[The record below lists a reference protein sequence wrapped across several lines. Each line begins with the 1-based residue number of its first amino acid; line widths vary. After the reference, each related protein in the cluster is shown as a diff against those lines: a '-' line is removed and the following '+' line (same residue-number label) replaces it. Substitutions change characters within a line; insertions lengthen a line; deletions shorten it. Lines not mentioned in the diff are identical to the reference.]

1 MQTDISD
8 GVVNLAGQGLIDP
21 KRACI
26 VGASYGGYAALA
38 GVTVQQGLY
47 RCAVSYGGISDLNAF
62 LFWLAPADSDD
73 RTARARYERKFIG
86 AKSNDDPALKDLSP
100 ARLAERAD
108 APVLLIHGADDT
120 VVPIAQSQQMQRALQ
135 KAGKPVDFVQLKGED
150 HWLSR
155 DTSRKAMLEAAVAF
169 VARYNPAE

>member
-8 GVVNLAGQGLIDP
+8 GVAALAAEGIVDP

-47 RCAVSYGGISDLNAF
+47 RCAASVAGPTDM
-62 LFWLAPADSDD
+62 
-73 RTARARYERKFIG
+73 RKFIIWVRSRTGLDQRSARFWKELSG
-86 AKSNDDPALKDLSP
+86 ASEGQDLDQISP
-100 ARLAERAD
+100 ARLAGRAD
-108 APVLLIHGADDT
+108 APILLLHGRDDT
-120 VVPIAQSQQMQRALQ
+120 VVPQEQSLAMEKALKQ
-135 KAGKPVDFVQLKGED
+135 AGKNVEMVNMPGED

-155 DTSRKAMLEAAVAF
+155 EATRQLMLARTVAF
-169 VARYNPAE
+169 VEKHNPPQ